1 MDFSMANP
9 SSETVPVATRKSGGI
24 LLHIHVQPK
33 SAANAMAG
41 LYKDALKVRLTAPP
55 ADGAAN
61 RMCVKFLAKQ
71 LGLPPS
77 DIEIVSGHTA
87 RHKQVFIRIQE
98 KLPSESDRLAD
109 TILKKIATWTICKR

>member
-1 MDFSMANP
+1 MENL
-9 SSETVPVATRKSGGI
+9 SEKTSVATRKPGGI

-41 LYKDALKVRLTAPP
+41 LHGDALKIRLTAQP

-77 DIEIVSGHTA
+77 AIEIVSGHTA
-87 RHKQVFIRIQE
+87 RRKQVFVHIDE
-98 KLPSESDRLAD
+98 KNPRDRDRLVDA
-109 TILKKIATWTICKR
+109 ILKKIETWAV